1 MKLQCHACGKKW
13 ETDEPTPAP
22 EYVYDRECQPCK
34 ITRLRERFIK
44 ILPPIFVDTN
54 PSLLPQPQLKQA
66 MVWKYGRKGLVL
78 DGETGLGKTR
88 TAWLLL
94 RRVLVDDGRDIKFAW
109 FKDITF
115 GQELGIR
122 YRNETAEEWLQGL
135 AKVPLLFIDDIGK
148 MKLTDRA
155 ESELFGIIDQRCENG
170 LPMIVTTNDT
180 GESLKNRM
188 DAANNAGR
196 GAPLVRRLREF
207 CEQIKF

>member
-1 MKLQCHACGKKW
+1 MKLKCNCGKTW
-13 ETDEPTPAP
+13 TTDEPTTSPDY
-22 EYVYDRECQPCK
+22 EFNRECQPCK
-34 ITRLRERFIK
+34 HARLVKRFAV
-44 ILPPIFVDTN
+44 ILPMAFTDTD
-54 PSLLPQPQLKQA
+54 PAKLRQDTLKQA
-66 MVWKYGRKGLVL
+66 MAWKYGRKGLVMI
-78 DGETGLGKTR
+78 GETGLGKTR

>member
-1 MKLQCHACGKKW
+1 MKLHCHACGAKW
-13 ETDEPTPAP
+13 ETAEPSPAP
-22 EYVYDRECQPCK
+22 DYVYDRECQPCK
-34 ITRLRERFIK
+34 IIRLRERFTK
-44 ILPPIFVDTN
+44 ILPVIFADTD
-54 PSLLPQPQLKQA
+54 PARLRQDTLKKTMA
-66 MVWKYGRKGLVL
+66 WKYGRKGLVL